1 MDSYDVAILGAG
13 AAGLA
18 AAAELA
24 RRGKSAVV
32 LEARDRIG
40 GRVWSLEVPG
50 LPVPVELGAEFIHG
64 RPAATF
70 SRMRQAGI
78 AAIDAPIVR
87 MAVTGGKLRPRGDR
101 LYAEVQRVLRR
112 HAGALD
118 EKDVSFERFLARP
131 RHKLS
136 AEARVFARMRVQ
148 GYDAADPARASA
160 RAIAEEWSAEA
171 AGSPGHLRPQ
181 GGYGALL
188 DWLAAGLGGSR
199 VELRLRSVVR
209 AVRWERGA
217 VEVTYTRD
225 EGGGMR
231 DEGGGVSQDSPPARG
246 GVAHEAAGV
255 VGGIF

>member
-1 MDSYDVAILGAG
+1 M
-13 AAGLA
+13 
-18 AAAELA
+18 
-24 RRGKSAVV
+24 RKSSASC
-32 LEARDRIG
+32 E
-40 GRVWSLEVPG
+40 
-50 LPVPVELGAEFIHG
+50 
-64 RPAATF
+64 
-70 SRMRQAGI
+70 
-78 AAIDAPIVR
+78 
-87 MAVTGGKLRPRGDR
+87 
-101 LYAEVQRVLRR
+101 R

-118 EKDVSFERFLARP
+118 EKDVSFERFLARL

-217 VEVTYTRD
+217 VEITCTRD

-231 DEGGGVSQDSPPARG
+231 DEGGGVSRKSPLLPEEGCPRSGRGGGSDFLITARRAIVTLPLGVLKAAATRGRRGPLHAAPPGKARG
-246 GVAHEAAGV
+246 ARVARIRSGDQGGAAVPRGVL
-255 VGGIF
+255 GGHR